1 MPSVNTNQSTND
13 KVEVNINTGDK
24 SEIEKLPG
32 IGPSKADAILHYR
45 ETNGEFKTVDDLK
58 KVKGFGDKTVESL
71 KDFIVLN

>member
-1 MPSVNTNQSTND
+1 MPFFN
-13 KVEVNINTGDK
+13 
-24 SEIEKLPG
+24 
-32 IGPSKADAILHYR
+32 YR